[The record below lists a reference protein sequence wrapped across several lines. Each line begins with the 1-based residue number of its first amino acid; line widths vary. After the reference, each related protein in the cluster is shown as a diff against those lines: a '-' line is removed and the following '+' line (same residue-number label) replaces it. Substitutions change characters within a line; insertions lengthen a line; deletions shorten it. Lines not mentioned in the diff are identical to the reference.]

1 MANFLTEACHEVPIL
16 AISDNQSFGKQKPS
30 ERYRN
35 QDPKRWGP
43 IAAQTATSDVA
54 TGAMACPPFG
64 MHNEALVGGVAC
76 GIRSKSL
83 QELLGHVGGPVLGVD
98 AEPEGEVGA
107 EDHC

>member
-1 MANFLTEACHEVPIL
+1 MPTDGTSAPDSTPVGPHGEPLRPVDAAALADLTPT
-16 AISDNQSFGKQKPS
+16 
-30 ERYRN
+30 
-35 QDPKRWGP
+35 

-54 TGAMACPPFG
+54 AGAMACPPFG

>member
-1 MANFLTEACHEVPIL
+1 MKPLFSPFRTTNPSGSRNSLRGIEIRIL
-16 AISDNQSFGKQKPS
+16 S
-30 ERYRN
+30 
-35 QDPKRWGP
+35 
-43 IAAQTATSDVA
+43 V
-54 TGAMACPPFG
+54 GARSPPRPRRQMWRQALWLAPPFG

-76 GIRSKSL
+76 GLRSKSL